1 MLIIRPIDHNDL
13 SALEQLARSAAGGTT
28 TLPDNRDYLSEL
40 INQTQLALHQPVD
53 RAGSESY
60 HFVLQDSAS
69 DEIIG
74 IAGIDASVGLKTPFY
89 SYRIDE
95 IIHASAELQIHNRV
109 PALHLCQDYTGA
121 TRLCTLF
128 IKPDQRTPANLH
140 LLSRARMLFMA
151 PNLQRFGRRT
161 IAELQGMMD
170 EQGRSPFWECLG
182 RHFFDMEFA
191 RANYLT
197 GINSKAFIAD
207 LMPHYPVYTTLLSE
221 EARQSLG
228 QVRPDVEEVLD
239 LLLDEGFKDR
249 GYVDIFDAGPTVESR
264 TDDLRSVYDSRTL
277 PCEISDK
284 ADTGEQWWLVANDK
298 WRDYRAMLVQG
309 SAEAPVLTAAQA
321 EQLKLNS
328 GDSMRAMAMD
338 SADLGF
344 SQ

>member
-13 SALEQLARSAAGGTT
+13 AALEHLAQSAAGSTT

-40 INQTQLALHQPVD
+40 ISQTQLALHQPVE

-60 HFVLQDSAS
+60 HFVLQQADSE
-69 DEIIG
+69 EIIG
-74 IAGIDASVGLKTPFY
+74 IAGIDSSVGLKTPFY
-89 SYRIDE
+89 SYRVDE
-95 IIHASAELQIHNRV
+95 IVHASTELQIHNRI

-128 IKPDQRTPANLH
+128 IKPDQRNPQTMH
-140 LLSRARMLFMA
+140 MLSRARMLFMA
-151 PNLQRFGRRT
+151 PQLQRFGRRT

-170 EQGRSPFWECLG
+170 DTGRSPFWECLG
-182 RHFFDMEFA
+182 RHFFEMDFD

-197 GINSKAFIAD
+197 GINDKAFIAD

-249 GYVDIFDAGPTVESR
+249 GYVDIFDAGPTVECR
-264 TDDLRSVYDSRTL
+264 TDDMRSVYSTRVE
-277 PCEISDK
+277 PCEINDTPA
-284 ADTGEQWWLVANDK
+284 ADGHWWLISNEQWL
-298 WRDYRAMLVQG
+298 DYRCMLVEGTEQG
-309 SAEAPVLTAAQA
+309 PQLTPAQA
-321 EQLKLNS
+321 EQMKLNA
-328 GDSMRAMAMD
+328 GDAMRLLAMD

-344 SQ
+344 V

>member
-13 SALEQLARSAAGGTT
+13 AALEQLAQSAAGSTT

-40 INQTQLALHQPVD
+40 ISQTQLALHQPVE

-60 HFVLQDSAS
+60 HFVLQDTAA

-74 IAGIDASVGLKTPFY
+74 IAGIDASVGLRTPFY

-95 IIHASAELQIHNRV
+95 IVHASTELQIHNRI
-109 PALHLCQDYTGA
+109 PALHLCQDYTGC

-128 IKPDQRTPANLH
+128 IRPDRRSPQTLH
-140 LLSRARMLFMA
+140 MLSRARMLFMA
-151 PNLQRFGRRT
+151 QQLHRFGRRT

-170 EQGRSPFWECLG
+170 ENGQSPFWECLG
-182 RHFFDMEFA
+182 RHFFEMDFD

-197 GINSKAFIAD
+197 GINDKGFIAD

-221 EARQSLG
+221 AARRALG

-239 LLLDEGFKDR
+239 LLLDEGFRDR
-249 GYVDIFDAGPTVESR
+249 GYVDIFDAGPTVECR
-264 TDDLRSVYDSRTL
+264 TDDMRSIYNTRSQA
-277 PCEISDK
+277 CEISES
-284 ADTGEQWWLVANDK
+284 ASGNGQWWLVANEQ
-298 WRDYRAMLVQG
+298 WRDYRCLLLEGDKNGLQLTPPQARQLG
-309 SAEAPVLTAAQA
+309 LEAGAP
-321 EQLKLNS
+321 
-328 GDSMRAMAMD
+328 MRLLAMD

-344 SQ
+344 V

>member
-13 SALEQLARSAAGGTT
+13 SALEQLAQSAAGKTT

-40 INQTQLALHQPVD
+40 ISQTQLALHQPVE

-60 HFVLQDSAS
+60 HFVLQHTGS

-95 IIHASAELQIHNRV
+95 IVHASTELQIHNRI
-109 PALHLCQDYTGA
+109 PALHLCQDYTGC

-128 IKPDQRTPANLH
+128 IKPDQRSPETLH

-151 PNLQRFGRRT
+151 PQLQRFGRRT

-170 EQGRSPFWECLG
+170 EQGHSPFWECLG
-182 RHFFDMEFA
+182 RHFFDMEFD

-221 EARQSLG
+221 AARQALG

-239 LLLDEGFKDR
+239 LLIDEGFKDR
-249 GYVDIFDAGPTVESR
+249 GYVDIFDAGPTLESR
-264 TDDLRSVYDSRTL
+264 TDDLRSIYSTTSAI
-277 PCEISDK
+277 CEIS
-284 ADTGEQWWLVANDK
+284 EQPLTQGHWWLVSNEK
-298 WRDYRAMLVQG
+298 WRDYRCALIEG
-309 SAEAPVLTAAQA
+309 SAEGPQLTPDQAQQLGLSAGAP
-321 EQLKLNS
+321 
-328 GDSMRAMAMD
+328 MRLLAMD

-344 SQ
+344 V